1 LIKRQKPARQQN
13 RFMFSDADLLFLN
26 ALAAVKACLAAG
38 THGYADFMV

>member
-13 RFMFSDADLLFLN
+13 RFMFSDTEALFLN
-26 ALAAVKACLAAG
+26 ALAAVKACLAAR